1 MLQPALLA
9 LEIHIVKEWD
19 LSNPYLWATTFD
31 VGNIH
36 NALCRGEYIPENLT
50 A

>member
-1 MLQPALLA
+1 MEVFNLQASTILA

-31 VGNIH
+31 VAGIV
-36 NALCRGEYIPENLT
+36 
-50 A
+50 